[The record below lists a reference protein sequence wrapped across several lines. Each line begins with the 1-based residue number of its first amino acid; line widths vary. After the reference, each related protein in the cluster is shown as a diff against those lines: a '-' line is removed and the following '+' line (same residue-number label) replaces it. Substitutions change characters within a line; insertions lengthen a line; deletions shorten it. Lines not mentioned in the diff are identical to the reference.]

1 MSSSTELPVNQTP
14 PPVRSRAQRY
24 LKTYIV
30 SFGLLVAFSTGVFFG
45 HFFFLNEP
53 VTNAQESTT
62 ADGGENGVVPKSFNA
77 DQYASVWNQ
86 IKTRYVKADT
96 KDNDLFYG
104 SLQGLVASLNDPH
117 SIFFPPKEAEQFNKD
132 ISGEFEGIGA
142 EIGIKNNQL
151 VVISP
156 LSGSPAERA
165 GLRAG
170 DKILAIDKE
179 ITVGMDTFTAV
190 TKIRGASGTPVVL
203 SIGREKQLKPFDL
216 KIVREK
222 IVAPSFTYILK
233 PNNIVY
239 LRISQ
244 FNQDTIPLFDAA
256 LEKMP
261 KNIKGVVVDLRNDPG
276 RYLQV
281 AVQVASKWIP
291 NGDMVVE
298 EKGRV
303 GILGSFTSLG
313 SQPFLGKK
321 TVVIINKGSASASEI
336 LAGALQDYKLATIIG
351 ETSYGKGSVQD
362 LKTFDDGSSLKLTI
376 AEWFT
381 PLGRNINKEGI
392 KPDIEVKEDDAKAK
406 TGQDAVLNKALQ
418 IITSG
423 VEVKKVSEKK

>member
-1 MSSSTELPVNQTP
+1 
-14 PPVRSRAQRY
+14 
-24 LKTYIV
+24 
-30 SFGLLVAFSTGVFFG
+30 
-45 HFFFLNEP
+45 
-53 VTNAQESTT
+53 
-62 ADGGENGVVPKSFNA
+62 
-77 DQYASVWNQ
+77 
-86 IKTRYVKADT
+86 
-96 KDNDLFYG
+96 LFYG

-276 RYLQV
+276 GYLQV